1 MRSLTLV
8 VAAVVSFGLFIAA
21 GNPRST
27 GEDVTK
33 DGDEKAIRALLHD
46 LGEAWNKHEMKEFSA
61 RLGENADVVNR
72 FGQWMKG
79 RAAICEHLIG
89 LHKAA
94 FRAQLESRSSQI
106 EQVRFLTPE
115 VALAHEV
122 TEERTGKS
130 VRTYVLQ
137 KRDGR
142 WLIESADIIQKGQT
156 PGQ

>member
-1 MRSLTLV
+1 MKSLTLFF
-8 VAAVVSFGLFIAA
+8 AAAITVGSLIAA
-21 GNPRST
+21 GDPRSA
-27 GEDVTK
+27 GKDATK

-79 RAAICEHLIG
+79 RAAISEHLIG
-89 LHKAA
+89 LHKSA
-94 FRAQLESRSSQI
+94 FRAQLESRSSQV
-106 EQVRFLTPE
+106 EQVRFLTPD
-115 VALAHEV
+115 VALAHEL
-122 TEERTGKS
+122 TDERTGKS
-130 VRTYVLQ
+130 VRTYVLR
-137 KRDGR
+137 KRDGQ